1 MKSTYG
7 RLQTEQQQ
15 AKQQLDEVRPEVKSE
30 KLETAKTE
38 AKAAFVVKVGSLL
51 DSGKL
56 KGLEADN
63 RILQSE
69 VAARDENIGSLQQQI
84 ERQQDE

>member
-1 MKSTYG
+1 
-7 RLQTEQQQ
+7 
-15 AKQQLDEVRPEVKSE
+15 
-30 KLETAKTE
+30 
-38 AKAAFVVKVGSLL
+38 VVKVGSLL